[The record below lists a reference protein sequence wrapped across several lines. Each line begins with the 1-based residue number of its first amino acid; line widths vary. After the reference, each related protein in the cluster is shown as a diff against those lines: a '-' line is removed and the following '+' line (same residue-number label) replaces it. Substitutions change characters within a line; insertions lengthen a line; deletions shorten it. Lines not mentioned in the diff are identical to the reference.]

1 MSVFIQLLPLL
12 LQNLLSLFTN
22 GLFWVIL
29 LVVGV
34 QYRRM
39 YRVSQNM
46 FHMADEPIWPV
57 VLTVSLYGILG
68 GIMGSVLLLLV
79 GVSVLEVGLNYL
91 WIVALILMFVQQR
104 FLCFAYAGGVVAI
117 SNLLVGFP
125 VVSIPHVMGLV
136 AILHLVEALLIYLTG
151 PLYPIPM
158 YVKTKRGQVVG
169 GYNLQKFW
177 PLPLVALV
185 AWYLPNQEVIQ
196 EAVKMPEWWPLLKTQ
211 LATGQGELMYM
222 MMPVVAALGYGDIAL
237 SELPREKTS
246 RSALEL
252 AGYSGVLLTLAILAS
267 HYPVLVVLPAL
278 FGPLGHELLILLGQ
292 QREMK
297 KEPIFV
303 PPLHGIMVLHVLRK
317 SPLRKLGLKDGDII
331 LKINGQELNE
341 EYELHSLLLEA
352 GEILEIEYLSGKG
365 QKWHQGV
372 VKREFGQPLGFIPVP
387 RWHEGTYVEV
397 TGSLSLVARWFK
409 KMFKRK

>member
-1 MSVFIQLLPLL
+1 MTFLVQLLPLL
-12 LQNLLSLFTN
+12 LQSLLSLFTN

-39 YRVSQNM
+39 HRTSQKL
-46 FHMADEPIWPV
+46 FQLPEEPIWPV
-57 VLTVSLYGILG
+57 VLTITLYGILG
-68 GIMGSVLLLLV
+68 GVLGSILMLLV

-104 FLCFAYAGGVVAI
+104 FLCFAYAGGVIAI

-136 AILHLVEALLIYLTG
+136 AVLHLVEALLIYLTG

-158 YVKTKRGQVVG
+158 YIKTRQGQVVG

-185 AWYLPNQEVIQ
+185 AWYMPNQEVIQ
-196 EAVKMPEWWPLLKTQ
+196 EAVKMPEWWPLIKTQ
-211 LATGQGELMYM
+211 LTTGQGELMYM

-237 SELPREKTS
+237 SERPREKTS

-252 AGYSGVLLTLAILAS
+252 AGYSIMLLALAVLAS
-267 HYPVLVVLPAL
+267 HYPLLAVLPAL
-278 FGPLGHELLILLGQ
+278 FGPFGHELLILLGQ

-303 PPLHGIMVLHVLRK
+303 PPPQGIMVLHVLRK
-317 SPLRKLGLKDGDII
+317 SPLGKLGLRDGDII
-331 LKINGQELNE
+331 LKINGQEVNE
-341 EYELHSLLLEA
+341 EYQLHGVLLEA
-352 GEILEIEYLSGKG
+352 GERLELEYLSGPR
-365 QKWHQGV
+365 QKWQHGV
-372 VKREFGQPLGFIPVP
+372 VQRGQGQPLGFIPVP
-387 RWHEGTYVEV
+387 RWHAVDYVEV
-397 TGSLSLVARWFK
+397 TGSLSLVERWIKKIFK
-409 KMFKRK
+409 KK